1 MKVPFSTVRYMHQEV
16 KDAVIKKFV
25 DVYEKDWFIQGK
37 EVEAFEQEFARY
49 CNVEYC
55 VGCGNGLDALYL
67 IMRAMN
73 IGEGDEVIVPSN
85 TFIATAL
92 AVSYSGA
99 VPIFVEPVLDTY
111 NMDYT
116 KIEDRITSRTKA
128 IIAVHLYGRPA
139 DMDEIND
146 IAQRHNLKVIEDCAQ
161 AHGAMYKGRKVGS
174 LGDAAGFS
182 FYPGKNLGALGD
194 GGAVVTNNKKLEE
207 KVRAIANYG
216 SDYKYHHIYKGTNS
230 RLDELQA
237 SFLRVKLNCLDRWNE
252 ERIRIANR
260 YLYEIQN
267 PQISLPLRKCDGKQV
282 WHLFVVRTKKRD
294 LLEKYLGQN
303 DIGVAKHYP
312 VPIHLQRAY
321 EDLNFEYGELSIAE
335 EISNTVLSLPL
346 YYGMSDK
353 EIDYVIDVINKFER
367 KN

>member
-1 MKVPFSTVRYMHQEV
+1 MHQEV
-16 KDAVIKKFV
+16 KDAVIEKFV

-67 IMRAMN
+67 IMKAMN

-111 NMDYT
+111 NVDYT
-116 KIEDRITSRTKA
+116 KVEDRITSRTKA

-174 LGDAAGFS
+174 LSDAAGFS

-267 PQISLPLRKCDGKQV
+267 PQI
-282 WHLFVVRTKKRD
+282 
-294 LLEKYLGQN
+294 
-303 DIGVAKHYP
+303 
-312 VPIHLQRAY
+312 
-321 EDLNFEYGELSIAE
+321 
-335 EISNTVLSLPL
+335 
-346 YYGMSDK
+346 
-353 EIDYVIDVINKFER
+353 
-367 KN
+367 